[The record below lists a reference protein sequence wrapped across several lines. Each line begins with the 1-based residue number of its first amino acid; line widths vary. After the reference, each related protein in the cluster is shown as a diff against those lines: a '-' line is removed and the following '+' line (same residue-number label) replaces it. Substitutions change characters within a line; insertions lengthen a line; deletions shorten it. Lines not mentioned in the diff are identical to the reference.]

1 MQVRSRAEEGR
12 RVQLAQLSDSLASF
26 SIAQNPRILPEETR
40 QFSLE
45 LDESERTSVYDVLG
59 DCDLPPDL
67 HDAAPSRRLQFLAG
81 RFCAA
86 QALRAL
92 GVADWQQQLRRDV
105 NGGPAWPTG
114 IAGSITHTDGFVSAA
129 VARTTDVEAIGID
142 TEQTISEPHA
152 RSVAS
157 VIAWPI
163 EVAAARACGLTRLE
177 ALTLVFSAKE
187 TIFKCLHPRVGQMF
201 HFHDVRL
208 VDVNSLERTFQAR
221 VVKPLS
227 PAFPS
232 GTLLE
237 GRFDIHNQWIHTG
250 MTLLAP
256 Q

>member
-1 MQVRSRAEEGR
+1 MQF
-12 RVQLAQLSDSLASF
+12 AQLSDSLGSF
-26 SIAQNPRILPEETR
+26 PVAPNPRILPEETR

-45 LDESERTSVYDVLG
+45 LDGSVRTSVCDLLG

-67 HDAAPSRRLQFLAG
+67 DEAAPSRRLQFLAG

-114 IAGSITHTDGFVSAA
+114 VTGSITHTDGFVSAA
-129 VARTTDVEAIGID
+129 VGRTTDVESIGID
-142 TEQTISEPHA
+142 TEQTISEPRA
-152 RSVAS
+152 RTVAS

-187 TIFKCLHPRVGQMF
+187 TIFKCLYRRVGQMF
-201 HFHDVRL
+201 HFHDVRV
-208 VDVNSLERTFQAR
+208 VDVNSIERTFRAR

-237 GRFDIHNQWIHTG
+237 GRFDIHDGWIHTG
-250 MTLLAP
+250 MILLGR
-256 Q
+256 QQV